1 MSSRR
6 YDVVVAGGGTAGIA
20 AAVAAA
26 RAGARTLLIERYG
39 FLGGM
44 ATAGMVGTVCGLYLT
59 RTAGPPERLND
70 GLAGE
75 IADRIEALPGSEP
88 PLRRGRT
95 WIVPYVPGTVEFSV
109 ASSRSRQYASN
120 SAVAQA

>member
-1 MSSRR
+1 MPSGR

-20 AAVAAA
+20 AAVAAS

-44 ATAGMVGTVCGLYLT
+44 ATAGMVGTVCGLFLT
-59 RTAGPPERLND
+59 HGQGPPERLND
-70 GLAGE
+70 GLTGE
-75 IADRIEALPGSEP
+75 FADLLARLPGTES

-95 WIVPYVPGTVEFSV
+95 FVVP
-109 ASSRSRQYASN
+109 
-120 SAVAQA
+120 